1 MRFAHLFINRPIL
14 ATVVS
19 VFITLIGLGAM
30 FVLPVA
36 QYPEIVPPTVQ
47 VTTSYPGASA
57 DVVAQTVATPLE
69 QEINGVEDMI
79 YMSSQSTGDGKL
91 TITVTFRIGT
101 DLNVA
106 QMLTQNRV
114 QDALPR
120 LPEDVQR
127 LGVQVRKSTPTILL
141 AVHLYSPDA
150 TRDILYL
157 SNYATLHI
165 KDALARLPGV
175 GDVQLFGARDYAMR
189 IWLDPDK
196 TAAYRLTAAEV
207 LAALRAQNLQV
218 SAGVLNQ
225 PPVSGDGAYQINVQT
240 LGRLSTPEQFAD
252 IIVKTDDRGRVTR
265 IRDIGRVEIG
275 AADYGSTAYMDR
287 YDGLPLLI
295 FAQPGANSL
304 EVEHEVLST
313 VAELKKSFPPG
324 VDSMIIYDPTIFV
337 AKSVREVVVTIF
349 VAVLLVVGVVILFL
363 QTWRASL
370 VPVVAIPISLIGT
383 FTVLAALGISLNN
396 LSLFGLVLAVGIVV
410 DDAIVV
416 VENVER
422 NIEAGMLPKEAA
434 HRTMDEVGG
443 ALISI
448 ALTLCAVFVPS
459 AFLSG
464 ITGQFFRQF
473 AVTIAASTV
482 ISCFVSLTLSPAL
495 CALLLKPHAHRSA
508 PSGFASRLLAAGFS
522 RFNRGFGWLSDGYG
536 QLTRRR
542 LRGLA
547 MVVVAYVGLI
557 VAAGFEFARTPTG
570 FIPEQDQG
578 YLITVVQLPPGA
590 TLARTEKVVKQAVDI
605 ILKTPGIEHVAPFA
619 GLDATTFTIG
629 SNSGTIFSGLP
640 SLYNHQLKGVTAGS
654 VLADLRQ
661 RLSVIQDA
669 YVLTIPP
676 PPVQGIGNAGGF
688 KMMLEDRAG
697 LGSQALVDAA
707 RALVGAANKDPS
719 FAGVFTLLN
728 TGSPSIY
735 ADIDRMKAEKV
746 GLTPTDVFN
755 TLQVYLGSQYVNDF
769 NLLGRTYQVIVQAD
783 GRFRRD
789 RQDLMRLKAR
799 NSAGEMVPI
808 GSVADLKNVTI
819 PYRVPRY
826 NLYPAAEV
834 QGVAAPGVATGT
846 ALHRME
852 ELAAQV
858 LPPGIGFEW
867 TEIAFQQQQ
876 KGTPTFLVF
885 GAAALFVFLVL
896 AAKYESWKMPLA
908 VVLIVPM
915 CLLAS
920 VSGLMLRGLPIDILA
935 QIGFVV
941 LVGLAAKNAILIV
954 EFAHQREVGGSPL
967 AEAAVYAARTRLRPI
982 LMTSM
987 AFLLGVAPLVV
998 ATGAGAEMRQSL
1010 GTAVFGGMLG
1020 VTAFGLIFTPAFYT
1034 LVQRLGFAPAA
1045 PRPRDA
1051 GRLASSSGRR
1061 IGPLPSGGPTCP
1073 PLMTATGPSCH
1084 LVLEERTSASCPA

>member
-1 MRFAHLFINRPIL
+1 MYRRWAACRRRSSSPTSSSRPTI
-14 ATVVS
+14 AAAS
-19 VFITLIGLGAM
+19 R
-30 FVLPVA
+30 
-36 QYPEIVPPTVQ
+36 
-47 VTTSYPGASA
+47 ASA
-57 DVVAQTVATPLE
+57 ISAA
-69 QEINGVEDMI
+69 
-79 YMSSQSTGDGKL
+79 S
-91 TITVTFRIGT
+91 
-101 DLNVA
+101 
-106 QMLTQNRV
+106 
-114 QDALPR
+114 R
-120 LPEDVQR
+120 L
-127 LGVQVRKSTPTILL
+127 
-141 AVHLYSPDA
+141 A
-150 TRDILYL
+150 
-157 SNYATLHI
+157 
-165 KDALARLPGV
+165 
-175 GDVQLFGARDYAMR
+175 
-189 IWLDPDK
+189 
-196 TAAYRLTAAEV
+196 
-207 LAALRAQNLQV
+207 
-218 SAGVLNQ
+218 
-225 PPVSGDGAYQINVQT
+225 PP
-240 LGRLSTPEQFAD
+240 
-252 IIVKTDDRGRVTR
+252 
-265 IRDIGRVEIG
+265 
-275 AADYGSTAYMDR
+275 
-287 YDGLPLLI
+287 I

-304 EVEHEVLST
+304 AVEHEVLST
-313 VAELKKSFPPG
+313 MAELKKSFPPG
-324 VDSMIIYDPTIFV
+324 VDSIVIYDPTIFV

-349 VAVLLVVGVVILFL
+349 IAVLLVVGVVILFL

-370 VPVVAIPISLIGT
+370 IPVIAIPISLIGT
-383 FTVLAALGISLNN
+383 FTVLYALGISLNN

-422 NIEAGMLPKEAA
+422 NMALGMPAKEAA

-443 ALISI
+443 ALVSI
-448 ALTLCAVFVPS
+448 ALTLCAVFIPS

-464 ITGQFFRQF
+464 ISGQFFRQF

-482 ISCFVSLTLSPAL
+482 ISCIVSLTLSPAL
-495 CALLLKPHAHRSA
+495 CALLLKQHAHRSE
-508 PSGFASRLLAAGFS
+508 PGGIGSRLLAGGFS
-522 RFNRGFGWLSDGYG
+522 HFNRGFTWLSNGYG
-536 QLTRRR
+536 QLTRRL
-542 LRGLA
+542 LRG
-547 MVVVAYVGLI
+547 VVVVLVAYGGLI
-557 VAAGFEFARTPTG
+557 AVAGFEFARTPTG

-640 SLYNHQLKGVTAGS
+640 SLYNHELKGVTAGS

-661 RLSVIQDA
+661 RLSVIEGA

-697 LGSQALVDAA
+697 LGSQVMVDAA
-707 RALVGAANKDPS
+707 RALVAAANQDPS

-735 ADIDRMKAEKV
+735 TDIDRVKAEKV

-789 RQDLMRLKAR
+789 GQDLMGLKAR
-799 NSAGEMVPI
+799 NSAGEMVPV
-808 GSVADLKNVTI
+808 GSVADLKSVTV

-852 ELAAQV
+852 ELAHQV
-858 LPPGIGFEW
+858 LPKGVAFEW
-867 TEIAFQQQQ
+867 TDLAFQQQQ
-876 KGTPTFLVF
+876 RGTPTLLVF
-885 GAAALFVFLVL
+885 GTAALFVFLVL
-896 AAKYESWKMPLA
+896 VAQYESWKLPLA
-908 VVLIVPM
+908 IVLIVPM

-920 VSGLMLRGLPIDILA
+920 VTGLLARGMPIDILA

-954 EFAHQREVGGSPL
+954 EFAHQREEEGSSL
-967 AEAAVYAARTRLRPI
+967 VEAAVYAARTRLRPI
-982 LMTSM
+982 LMTSL

-1020 VTAFGLIFTPAFYT
+1020 VTAFGLIFTPAFYS
-1034 LVQRLGFAPAA
+1034 LVQRFGVALGESKSAPQA
-1045 PRPRDA
+1045 RDA
-1051 GRLASSSGRR
+1051 NHHPVSDQPGVA
-1061 IGPLPSGGPTCP
+1061 
-1073 PLMTATGPSCH
+1073 
-1084 LVLEERTSASCPA
+1084 

>member
-1 MRFAHLFINRPIL
+1 
-14 ATVVS
+14 
-19 VFITLIGLGAM
+19 
-30 FVLPVA
+30 
-36 QYPEIVPPTVQ
+36 
-47 VTTSYPGASA
+47 
-57 DVVAQTVATPLE
+57 
-69 QEINGVEDMI
+69 
-79 YMSSQSTGDGKL
+79 
-91 TITVTFRIGT
+91 
-101 DLNVA
+101 
-106 QMLTQNRV
+106 
-114 QDALPR
+114 
-120 LPEDVQR
+120 
-127 LGVQVRKSTPTILL
+127 
-141 AVHLYSPDA
+141 
-150 TRDILYL
+150 
-157 SNYATLHI
+157 
-165 KDALARLPGV
+165 
-175 GDVQLFGARDYAMR
+175 
-189 IWLDPDK
+189 
-196 TAAYRLTAAEV
+196 
-207 LAALRAQNLQV
+207 
-218 SAGVLNQ
+218 
-225 PPVSGDGAYQINVQT
+225 
-240 LGRLSTPEQFAD
+240 
-252 IIVKTDDRGRVTR
+252 
-265 IRDIGRVEIG
+265 
-275 AADYGSTAYMDR
+275 
-287 YDGLPLLI
+287 
-295 FAQPGANSL
+295 
-304 EVEHEVLST
+304 
-313 VAELKKSFPPG
+313 
-324 VDSMIIYDPTIFV
+324 
-337 AKSVREVVVTIF
+337 
-349 VAVLLVVGVVILFL
+349 
-363 QTWRASL
+363 
-370 VPVVAIPISLIGT
+370 
-383 FTVLAALGISLNN
+383 
-396 LSLFGLVLAVGIVV
+396 
-410 DDAIVV
+410 
-416 VENVER
+416 
-422 NIEAGMLPKEAA
+422 
-434 HRTMDEVGG
+434 
-443 ALISI
+443 
-448 ALTLCAVFVPS
+448 
-459 AFLSG
+459 
-464 ITGQFFRQF
+464 
-473 AVTIAASTV
+473 
-482 ISCFVSLTLSPAL
+482 
-495 CALLLKPHAHRSA
+495 
-508 PSGFASRLLAAGFS
+508 
-522 RFNRGFGWLSDGYG
+522 
-536 QLTRRR
+536 LTRRL
-542 LRGLA
+542 LRG
-547 MVVVAYVGLI
+547 VVVVLVAYGGLI
-557 VAAGFEFARTPTG
+557 AVAGFEFARTPTG

-640 SLYNHQLKGVTAGS
+640 SLYNHELKGVTAGS

-661 RLSVIQDA
+661 RLSVIEGA

-697 LGSQALVDAA
+697 LGSQAMVDAA
-707 RALVGAANKDPS
+707 RGLVAAANQDPS

-735 ADIDRMKAEKV
+735 TDIDRVKAEKV

-789 RQDLMRLKAR
+789 GQDLMGLKAR
-799 NSAGEMVPI
+799 NSAGEMVPV
-808 GSVADLKNVTI
+808 GSVADLKSVTV

-867 TEIAFQQQQ
+867 TEIAYQQQQ

-920 VSGLMLRGLPIDILA
+920 VTGLMFRGLPIDILA

-954 EFAHQREVGGSPL
+954 EFAHQREEEGSSL

-982 LMTSM
+982 LMTSL

-1020 VTAFGLIFTPAFYT
+1020 VTAFGLIFTPAFYS
-1034 LVQRLGFAPAA
+1034 LVQRFGFAPGESKSA
-1045 PRPRDA
+1045 PQARDA
-1051 GRLASSSGRR
+1051 NHHPVSGQ
-1061 IGPLPSGGPTCP
+1061 PDV
-1073 PLMTATGPSCH
+1073 A
-1084 LVLEERTSASCPA
+1084 

>member
-1 MRFAHLFINRPIL
+1 MRFTHTFIDRPIL
-14 ATVVS
+14 ATVLS
-19 VFITLIGLGAM
+19 VFVTLVGLGALLI
-30 FVLPVA
+30 LPVA

-57 DVVAQTVATPLE
+57 EVVSQTVATPLE
-69 QEINGVEDMI
+69 QEINGVENMI

-91 TITVTFRIGT
+91 TITVTFAIGT

-120 LPEDVQR
+120 LPDDVQR
-127 LGVQVRKSTPTILL
+127 LGVQVRKATPNILL
-141 AVHLYSPDA
+141 AVHLYSPDG
-150 TRDILYL
+150 TRDNLYL
-157 SNYATLHI
+157 SNYATLHV

-175 GDVQLFGARDYAMR
+175 GDVQLFGSRDYAMR
-189 IWLDPDK
+189 VWLDPDK
-196 TAAYRLTAAEV
+196 VAAYGLNAGEV
-207 LAALRAQNLQV
+207 LAALRAQNIQV
-218 SAGVLNQ
+218 SAGLLNQ
-225 PPVSGDGAYQINVQT
+225 PPVKGSAAYQLNIQT
-240 LGRLSTPEQFAD
+240 LGRLATPGQFAD
-252 IIVKTDDRGRVTR
+252 VILKTDAQGRPTR

-275 AADYGSTAYMDR
+275 AADYGSTAFMD
-287 YDGLPLLI
+287 DKEGLPLLI

-304 EVEHEVLST
+304 AVEKSVLDT
-313 VAELKKSFPPG
+313 VQELKKAFPAG
-324 VDSMIIYDPTIFV
+324 LDSIIVYDPTIFV
-337 AKSVREVVVTIF
+337 AKSVKEVITTIF
-349 VAVLLVVGVVILFL
+349 VAILLVVGVVFVFL
-363 QTWRASL
+363 QTWRASII
-370 VPVVAIPISLIGT
+370 PVIAIPVSLVGT
-383 FTVLAALGISLNN
+383 FTILYACGISLNN

-422 NIEAGMLPKEAA
+422 NIAVGMKPKEAA

-443 ALISI
+443 ALVSI

-464 ITGQFFRQF
+464 ISGQFFRQF

-495 CALLLKPHAHRSA
+495 CALLLRAHDAHPAR
-508 PSGFASRLLAAGFS
+508 PNFFGRILRGGFGW
-522 RFNRGFGWLSDGYG
+522 FNRGFDWLSDAYG
-536 QLTRRR
+536 RLTQR
-542 LRGLA
+542 LVRGLA
-547 MVVVAYVGLI
+547 LVVVLYIGLI
-557 VAAGFEFARTPTG
+557 GAAGFEFSRIPTG

-578 YLITVVQLPPGA
+578 YLITVLQLPPGSSL
-590 TLARTEKVVKQAVDI
+590 TRTEAIVRQAIDI
-605 ILKTPGIEHVAPFA
+605 ILHTRGIEHVAPFA
-619 GLDATTFTIG
+619 GLDATTFTVS

-640 SLYNHQLKGVTAGS
+640 SLYNHELPGVTANS

-661 RLSVIQDA
+661 RLSVIQGA

-676 PPVQGIGNAGGF
+676 PPVQGIGNSGGF

-697 LGSQALVDAA
+697 LGTQALVNAA
-707 RALVGAANKDPS
+707 QALVGAANKDPG

-735 ADIDRMKAEKV
+735 ADVDRLKAEKV

-769 NLLGRTYQVIVQAD
+769 NFLGRTYQVIAQAD
-783 GRFRRD
+783 GQFRRD
-789 RQDLMRLKAR
+789 QSDLMGLKAR
-799 NSAGEMVPI
+799 NTAGEMVPI
-808 GSVADLKNVTI
+808 GTVAQMRDQTI

-834 QGVAAPGVATGT
+834 QGVAAPGVSTGE
-846 ALHRME
+846 ALKRME
-852 ELAAQV
+852 QLAGEV
-858 LPPGIGFEW
+858 LPQGIGYEW
-867 TEIAFQQQQ
+867 TEIAFQQEQ
-876 KGTPTFLVF
+876 KGTPTMLVF

-896 AAKYESWKMPLA
+896 AANYESLRSPLA

-920 VSGLMLRGLPIDILA
+920 ISGLMIRGMPIDILA

-954 EFAHQREVGGSPL
+954 EFARQAQDSGQSP
-967 AEAAVYAARTRLRPI
+967 AAAAVEAARRRLRPI
-982 LMTSM
+982 LMTSF
-987 AFLLGVAPLVV
+987 AFILGVAPLVV

-1020 VTAFGLIFTPAFYT
+1020 VTVFGLLFTPAFYT
-1034 LVQRLGFAPAA
+1034 LAQRMSFGRSRPAA
-1045 PRPRDA
+1045 KTLQEA
-1051 GRLASSSGRR
+1051 
-1061 IGPLPSGGPTCP
+1061 
-1073 PLMTATGPSCH
+1073 
-1084 LVLEERTSASCPA
+1084 SASASK

>member
-1 MRFAHLFINRPIL
+1 MRFTHRFIDRPIL
-14 ATVVS
+14 ATVIS
-19 VFITLIGLGAM
+19 VFITLLGLGALV
-30 FVLPVA
+30 VLPVA

-57 DVVAQTVATPLE
+57 QVVSQTVATPLE
-69 QEINGVEDMI
+69 QEINGVENMI

-120 LPEDVQR
+120 LPADVQR
-127 LGVQVRKSTPTILL
+127 LGVQVRKATPNILL
-141 AVHLYSPDA
+141 AVHLFSPDGS
-150 TRDILYL
+150 RDNLYL
-157 SNYATLHI
+157 SNYATLHV

-196 TAAYRLTAAEV
+196 VAAYKLNASEV
-207 LAALRAQNLQV
+207 LAALQAQNVQV
-218 SAGVLNQ
+218 SAGILNQ
-225 PPVSGDGAYQINVQT
+225 PPVSGNAAYQLNVQT
-240 LGRLSTPEQFAD
+240 LGRLTTPEQFAD
-252 IIVKTDDRGRVTR
+252 IILKTDAQGRPTR
-265 IRDIGRVEIG
+265 IRDVGHVEIG
-275 AADYGSTAYMDR
+275 AADYGSTAFMDR
-287 YDGLPLLI
+287 SEGLPLLI

-304 EVEHEVLST
+304 AVEHEVLAT
-313 VAELKKSFPPG
+313 MQDLKKDFPPG
-324 VDSMIIYDPTIFV
+324 VSDIVIYDPTIFV
-337 AKSVREVVVTIF
+337 AKSVHEVVTTIF
-349 VAVLLVVGVVILFL
+349 VAILLVVGVVFLFL

-370 VPVVAIPISLIGT
+370 IPVIAIPVSLVGT
-383 FTVLAALGISLNN
+383 FLILLALGISLNN

-422 NIEAGMLPKEAA
+422 NITAGMSPKEAA

-443 ALISI
+443 ALVSI
-448 ALTLCAVFVPS
+448 ALTLCAVFIPS

-464 ITGQFFRQF
+464 ISGQFFRQF

-495 CALLLKPHAHRSA
+495 CALLLRAHNPHQAA
-508 PSGFASRLLAAGFS
+508 PRNLTGRLLAVAFG
-522 RFNRGFGWLSDGYG
+522 RFNRGFEQLSNAYG
-536 QLTRRR
+536 SLTRRLVR
-542 LRGLA
+542 ALT
-547 MVVVAYVGLI
+547 VVVVIYVGLI
-557 VAAGFEFARTPTG
+557 AAAGFEFSREPTG

-578 YLITVVQLPPGA
+578 YLITVLQLPPGA
-590 TLARTEKVVKQAVDI
+590 SLQRTEQVVKRAVDI
-605 ILKTPGIEHVAPFA
+605 ILKTPGVEHVAPFA
-619 GLDATTFTIG
+619 GLDATTFTVA
-629 SNSGTIFSGLP
+629 SNAGTIFSGLP
-640 SLYNHQLKGVTAGS
+640 SLYNHDIRRITARS
-654 VLADLRQ
+654 VLADLRK

-676 PPVQGIGNAGGF
+676 PPVQGIGNSGGF

-697 LGSQALVDAA
+697 LGTQALVNAA
-707 RALVGAANKDPS
+707 NALVAAANKDPS

-728 TGSPSIY
+728 AGSPSVY
-735 ADIDRMKAEKV
+735 ADIDRLMAEKV
-746 GLTPTDVFN
+746 GLTPTDVFD

-769 NLLGRTYQVIVQAD
+769 NYLGRTYEVIVQAD
-783 GRFRRD
+783 SRFRRSQ
-789 RQDLMRLKAR
+789 QDLIGLKAR
-799 NSAGEMVPI
+799 NANGEMVPI
-808 GSVADLKNVTI
+808 GTVAQLRDTTI

-852 ELAAQV
+852 QLAAQV

-867 TEIAFQQQQ
+867 TEIAYQQQQ
-876 KGTPTFLVF
+876 KGTPTMLVF

-896 AAKYESWKMPLA
+896 AANYESWKLPLS

-920 VSGLMLRGLPIDILA
+920 VTGLLFRDMPIDILA

-954 EFAHQREVGGSPL
+954 EFARQAQDAGSKP
-967 AEAAVYAARTRLRPI
+967 ADAAVGAARQRLRPI
-982 LMTSM
+982 LMTSL
-987 AFLLGVAPLVV
+987 AFILGVAPLVV

-1020 VTAFGLIFTPAFYT
+1020 VTGFGLIFTPAFYT
-1034 LVQRLGFAPAA
+1034 LMQRIG
-1045 PRPRDA
+1045 A
-1051 GRLASSSGRR
+1051 GRSRAPVEQPARAREFANHAVAASRPQPG
-1061 IGPLPSGGPTCP
+1061 
-1073 PLMTATGPSCH
+1073 H
-1084 LVLEERTSASCPA
+1084 